1 LAARRADLQTKKLEH
16 RRAVRRG
23 DLVELTR
30 TGRLVERRFREIRAR
45 ALALPTKTAPLFAA
59 ADEDR
64 ALAILRK
71 EIAGVLESLQHPLL
85 EDLPQ

>member
-1 LAARRADLQTKKLEH
+1 
-16 RRAVRRG
+16 
-23 DLVELTR
+23 
-30 TGRLVERRFREIRAR
+30 
-45 ALALPTKTAPLFAA
+45 LPTKTAPLFAA

-71 EIAGVLESLQHPLL
+71 EIAAVLESLQHALL